1 MGVNCSTAKA
11 ADVKKIPNF
20 GKILKQLGIEMGS
33 LTNAEVNA
41 VMTKLCTSTKLSQ
54 DEIIKPQNKGMI
66 ADAIANERN
75 KKAEEK
81 AELELL
87 TNGKIGDATLS
98 IGRNISK
105 SDPRNNKDTL
115 FIYTD
120 NLQAHNAVTGDKISV
135 NGLIEPTDGA
145 TINVSKT
152 SALMRTDTN
161 GTPNPNVR
169 GLVVKKNAQDVNGK
183 WIQEEGVF
191 DDTDEDFE
199 VFKSVNEGI
208 IKDTA
213 KALGVNDE
221 KSIYSKVAFVKRI
234 ALDNAGLPKRF
245 AKELAK
251 MLKDELGLDSQILK
265 SKVGKDLYGLEIQP
279 KKSIRGN
286 KSSSSK
292 ASDKAK
298 AAKEAA
304 NSLKAKR
311 PLNEA
316 PNVEQDTRSLLVKL
330 FPDIAERR
338 ARVDFI
344 SSLFSSRLTHYLN
357 TVKRVLEEAD
367 ENQLSDDEIRIKDIL
382 NSADTNTQRIT
393 VLGYVE
399 SNGKSL
405 ASRIIS
411 DIKMAME
418 QVVTTFDKGEEGIN
432 SLIEGLLDEDSLF
445 GSEFAVERFQNGWTG
460 QKLDKILHQ
469 RVAYLADAFRQIVN
483 TPNAFEVLLNGA
495 ASDIEFRE
503 NIRLSVDNNRII
515 ETIKDTE
522 NVDEEGSSDNRS
534 GLSLVKYKLL
544 DPAKTLSVRIKNLL
558 SNQYKTSYS
567 LTEGTKFVFNDL
579 GQRVR
584 MNPGAVYYKLLD
596 KFCTMNKPEDFLPLL
611 DKIEVDY
618 PWFGDLKQTILA
630 DEDLRNEFY
639 RAFRKVFIPYAVL
652 SPNGNIQFKN
662 LTLATIAFLD
672 NFTKNYEGRIVLG
685 KNSIYTE
692 EGECNP
698 DNVAKTWNLFST
710 PEKGHRSLDD
720 ESFQTKH
727 PFNWAFV
734 VLNRNSKKSNSYT
747 VENVRKA
754 LSILRGEIEGHSKVS
769 LESLL
774 NNLGVDTTD
783 LNLEALIPYI
793 SEEEWDAIEMS
804 ETPLDNMEKLFTPD
818 QMNKVRSILAAAQT
832 IVHPEYGFKKGG
844 NLVNDLKSSYMKI
857 GNALT
862 ITSEGYSMS
871 SFYHDGNQ
879 RFSYSAPNFIST
891 LVGIMS
897 STATKEDI
905 EYGTA
910 YMEENY
916 GQYDFF
922 KDPHTKEWLC
932 PWMEDLVED
941 IDVRNNFSYLNI
953 LSIGNSSQNSIG
965 RVSNDEFLNGLIS
978 AFFSGN
984 TKNGKEFGYYRNPLF
999 SDTDALVLFKQR
1011 KYTGENYKQEVIS
1024 RLAKVF
1030 RQELNRIVDARNKQ
1044 GNATTSIEF
1053 YNDARNNAAKF
1064 NFFTAFAGH
1073 EEDIINELKAIANA
1087 DPANY
1092 AKNRDA
1098 YIQGLITPM
1107 IEAKFADFIGQFS
1120 ESRKLTLYSKILK
1133 NINESSEKTEEEAN
1147 EDEKV
1152 VTVNLED
1159 SASKASKEWKI
1170 DMVNQ
1175 WLEQFYYNDYFAQS
1189 QLIQLLYGDLA
1200 YSKNTRDFIKRNKQ
1214 SYASGEKMYAR
1225 NPDGSPMTE
1234 TSIYLTDREAR
1245 SNTWGMIKELLG
1257 SSDSLTSIEKDMIA
1271 GALASFGNITET
1283 DGQSF
1288 RTLKSFRKIF
1298 KAMGG
1303 KWTDNMEK
1311 SYNRILNGDFNI
1323 EDFMAFWNP
1332 IKPFLFSHETK
1343 TVNGRKE
1350 KVVVQHKN
1358 SEYAIAAIYSVL
1370 NTALNKSPELV
1381 ALNQFMDEHDIDV
1394 VHFHSVVKE
1403 GFNSPFDINHDDKAF
1418 QREVSKNGGN
1428 FEIGGI
1434 TIKVSSYKDYMSKL
1448 GKALEE
1454 GAITQQEYNSAKSK
1468 FDYHSVEAI
1477 KQSLEDQL
1485 LGDGRTTTKDDML
1498 HVFPMEDYIV
1508 VQPSDDHLIDATAIF
1523 GSQLR
1528 NIMPADLP
1536 EDFTLDVTINGQTK
1550 TLNRDEAVK
1559 YYNMLIVDNLLDSF
1573 SAIDKKFSNIKTLK
1587 SMLDAAIEGNPKYGD
1602 DVKAALELS
1611 EDGAT
1616 FKMPFNSPNLTN
1628 KIEDLLLSVFKNQ
1641 IQRQKIKGGNVVL
1654 VSNFGLSDSLHVKYK
1669 DENDPS
1675 KGIDYIPAYM
1685 PAYMRSMFTDYL
1697 VQKDETRKD
1706 GSTMSYWTIDY
1717 DKLERNNEKELL
1729 NIIGYRIPTEDKYSI
1744 MPIRIVGFMPVVA
1757 GTTIM
1762 LPSDIITM
1770 SGTDFDID
1778 KLFLMIRSSRRE
1790 VAGSNLGVA
1799 FRKWIAKNRQESISD
1814 NAINQLS
1821 EAIAEEIGDTES
1833 LEKFFSRKGRGY
1845 TQQELA
1851 AMMDKSPLFAQF
1863 MEEMGA
1869 DLLYETPK
1877 YVIEKPTVKYDE
1889 NGDIDLDATS
1899 RMEDIKSISTKKS
1912 IRDNMLIDTIWNIL
1926 TSPSGSRLC
1935 MTPASY
1941 DRVSHGSRQQRILHN
1956 PIVLEKFLEVFKDSI
1971 KKNGI
1976 YNTLDKLSTNKLDD
1990 FIEQYGLPDDPM
2002 DINFYMDSHRNLMD
2016 GNDLIGVLAVSS
2028 SSHYKFQFANLTLA
2042 KDNQFNITMP
2052 GHKTVRIT
2060 SVDLQRSPISGELI
2074 GRINSEL
2081 QAASPDNGKNPALGD
2096 LGANIATA
2104 FRIEFL
2110 ARTGMNPEVIGI
2122 LNTADDLRSFGM
2134 SAAKGKVDWTSYNG
2148 DIEKLL
2154 GMLVEY
2160 RLTGDIKD
2168 PLDRIEAAKFA
2179 GWMANIDECA
2189 RALQDA
2195 GCFSRSDSPNGALA
2209 VSSAEAIQQ
2218 ILKVRDFME
2227 NAKNPYFPIQGFDK
2241 VIDIESSTNDSSYE
2255 ELREMFMSKPIP
2267 RLQAFYTLGIRS
2279 GVNLANRYLPQINE
2293 QIVEAIQSLRSEV
2306 GDIDSQLLLSKR
2318 GVKILRTYLN
2328 ELPMYILS
2336 KNSIFSSDKDGKSI
2350 KDKRNYY
2357 IHDFPMKL
2365 RAFLEEKKDGKYT
2378 HKDIRDLTLIQMLNI
2393 NGKNGIKFVNVGG
2406 KVSPESRK
2414 YFMEDPE
2421 YMLHH
2426 SDLEVS
2432 QTAMDLLMYSFYDN
2446 GISFGHSN
2454 FGIFFTTHFMRSIPR
2469 YIDNLRQANSQML
2482 TDKDILERYNDQ
2494 FMLNHPDILVNV
2506 TSREFRPSNTDD
2518 NIITITSKRAKNR
2531 VLEIING
2538 ELKPVKFIA
2547 TKDFL
2552 GNVRDV
2558 YEVVLDEQ
2566 GYANLKTPQYRKI
2579 SFNKQQSIAGTP
2591 YYDATVN
2598 ATEVEWDS
2606 LSGRGAVV
2614 STESANKVNKSSK
2627 SNNTSSDSTKANSL
2641 DDVEKNQDK
2650 ITSEAASSFEDVEQ
2664 SGQDE
2669 LSDDALI
2676 PTEDEVDERH
2686 EKRLMLIANSL
2697 DAIEKQNINMAMLAG
2712 SLKEVTKDI
2721 KGTAPKE
2728 ITLEDFNE
2736 PTDPDNTMC

>member
-11 ADVKKIPNF
+11 SDVKKIPNF
-20 GKILKQLGIEMGS
+20 NKTLNQLGIEIGS

-41 VMTKLCTSTKLSQ
+41 VITKLCTSTKLPQ
-54 DEIIKPQNKGMI
+54 DEILKPKNKGMI

-75 KKAEEK
+75 RKAEEK
-81 AELELL
+81 AELESL
-87 TNGKIGDATLS
+87 TNGKIGDAVVS
-98 IGRNISK
+98 IGKNVSK
-105 SDPRNNKDTL
+105 SEPRNNKDTL
-115 FIYTD
+115 YVFTD
-120 NLQAHNAVTGDKISV
+120 NLQAHNAVTNNKVSV
-135 NGLIEPTDGA
+135 NGLIEPTNGV
-145 TINVSKT
+145 TINVSRT

-161 GTPNPNVR
+161 GTPNLNIR
-169 GLVVKKNAQDVNGK
+169 GLVVKKNAQDINGK
-183 WIQEEGVF
+183 WVQEEGVF
-191 DDTDEDFE
+191 NDTDEEFE
-199 VFKSVNEGI
+199 AFKSVNEAI
-208 IKDTA
+208 IKNIA
-213 KALGVNDE
+213 RVLGVNSE
-221 KSIYSKVAFVKRI
+221 KPIYSKVSFVKRI
-234 ALDNAGLPKRF
+234 ALDNAGLPERF

-251 MLKDELGLDSQILK
+251 MLKDELGLDSQVLK
-265 SKVGKDLYGLEIQP
+265 SRIGKNLYGLEIQP
-279 KKSIRGN
+279 KKSVRGN
-286 KSSSSK
+286 KSSLNRKSAK
-292 ASDKAK
+292 AE

-304 NSLKAKR
+304 NSLRAER
-311 PLNEA
+311 PLSEV
-316 PNVEQDTRSLLVKL
+316 PNVGQDTRSLLVRL
-330 FPDIAERR
+330 FPDIAERKT
-338 ARVDFI
+338 RVDFI
-344 SSLFSSRLTHYLN
+344 SSLFSSRLTYYLN
-357 TVKRVLEEAD
+357 TVKKILEEAD

-382 NSADTNTQRIT
+382 NSADDNAQRIAI
-393 VLGYVE
+393 LGYVE
-399 SNGKSL
+399 SNGESL
-405 ASRIIS
+405 ASRIVS
-411 DIKMAME
+411 DVRKAME
-418 QVVTTFDKGEEGIN
+418 QVVTTFDKGKEGIDK
-432 SLIEGLLDEDSLF
+432 LIEGLLDEDSLF
-445 GSEFAVERFQNGWTG
+445 GAEFAVERFQNGWTG

-469 RVAYLADAFRQIVN
+469 RVAYLADAFRKIIN
-483 TPNAFEVLLNGA
+483 TPNAFESLFNAA

-503 NIRLSVDNNRII
+503 NIRLSIDNNRTI

-522 NVDEEGSSDNRS
+522 DIDEEGSSDNRN

-544 DPAKTLSVRIKNLL
+544 NPAKTLSVRIKNLL
-558 SNQYKTSYS
+558 SNQYKASYS

-596 KFCTMNKPEDFLPLL
+596 EFCKMNKPEDFLPLL
-611 DKIEVDY
+611 DKIEIDY

-630 DEDLRNEFY
+630 DEDLKNEFY
-639 RAFRKVFIPYAVL
+639 RAFRKVFVPYAVI
-652 SPNGNIQFKN
+652 SPNGNVQFKN
-662 LTLATIAFLD
+662 YSLATMAFLD

-692 EGECNP
+692 EGECNS
-698 DNVAKTWNLFST
+698 DNVAKTWSLFST
-710 PEKGHRSLDD
+710 PAKGHRSLDD
-720 ESFQTKH
+720 EDFQTKH
-727 PFNWAFV
+727 PFNWVFV
-734 VLNRNSKKSNSYT
+734 VLNRGSKKSNSYT

-754 LSILRGEIEGHSKVS
+754 LSILRGEVEGHSKVS

-774 NNLGVDTTD
+774 NNLGVDTTG

-793 SEEEWDAIEMS
+793 SEEEWDDIERS
-804 ETPLDNMEKLFTPD
+804 ETPLDNMEKLFTPN
-818 QMNKVRSILAAAQT
+818 QMSKIRSILAAAQT

-879 RFSYSAPNFIST
+879 RFSYSAPDFTST

-897 STATKEDI
+897 STTTKEDI

-910 YMEENY
+910 YMEKNY

-922 KDPHTKEWLC
+922 KDQQTGEWLS

-941 IDVRNNFSYLNI
+941 VDVRNSFSYLNI

-965 RVSNDEFLNGLIS
+965 RVSNNEFLDSLIS

-999 SDTDALVLFKQR
+999 SDIDALVLFKQR
-1011 KYTGENYKQEVIS
+1011 KYTGENYKQEILD
-1024 RLAKVF
+1024 RLTKVF
-1030 RQELNRIVDARNKQ
+1030 RQELNRIIDARNEQ
-1044 GNATTSIEF
+1044 GNAKNSIEF
-1053 YNDARNNAAKF
+1053 YNDKRNNASKF
-1064 NFFTAFAGH
+1064 NFFTAFAGL
-1073 EEDIINELKAIANA
+1073 EGDIIDRLKVMATK
-1087 DPANY
+1087 DPVNY

-1098 YIQGLITPM
+1098 YIQSLIEPM
-1107 IEAKFADFIGQFS
+1107 IDAKFEDFISQFS
-1120 ESRKLTLYSKILK
+1120 DSRKVALYSKILK
-1133 NINESSEKTEEEAN
+1133 NINDSAKNTEEEAN
-1147 EDEKV
+1147 EEEV
-1152 VTVNLED
+1152 IATANLDD
-1159 SASKASKEWKI
+1159 SASKASNEWKI

-1214 SYASGEKMYAR
+1214 AYASGEKMYAK
-1225 NPDGSPMTE
+1225 NPDGSPMME
-1234 TSIYLTDREAR
+1234 TSIYLVDNEVR
-1245 SNTWGMIKELLG
+1245 SNAWGMIKELLE
-1257 SSDSLTSIEKDMIA
+1257 SSDNLTPIEKDMIA
-1271 GALASFGNITET
+1271 GALSNFSNITET

-1343 TVNGRKE
+1343 IVRDRKE
-1350 KVVVQHKN
+1350 KVIVQHKN
-1358 SEYAIAAIYSVL
+1358 SEYAMTAMYSVL
-1370 NTALNKSPELV
+1370 NTALNKSPKLV

-1403 GFNSPFDINHDDKAF
+1403 GFNNPFDINHDDKAF
-1418 QREVSKNGGN
+1418 QKEWFKDGGN
-1428 FEIGGI
+1428 FEVGNI
-1434 TIKVSSYKDYMSKL
+1434 TMKVSSYKDYISKL
-1448 GKALEE
+1448 DKALET
-1454 GAITQQEYNSAKSK
+1454 GTITQKEYNDAKSK
-1468 FDYHSVEAI
+1468 FDYHSVEAV
-1477 KQSLEDQL
+1477 KEALEDQL
-1485 LGDGRTTTKDDML
+1485 LGDGVTTTKDDML

-1508 VQPSDDHLIDATAIF
+1508 VQPSDDHLIDASAIF

-1550 TLNRDEAVK
+1550 TLNRDEAVR
-1559 YYNMLIVDNLLDSF
+1559 YYNMLIVDNLIDSF
-1573 SAIDKKFSNIKTLK
+1573 LAIDKKFSNIKSLK

-1654 VSNFGLSDSLHVKYK
+1654 VSNFGLSDSLHVKFK

-1706 GSTMSYWTIDY
+1706 GSTISYWTIDY
-1717 DKLERNNEKELL
+1717 DKLEKNNEKELL

-1744 MPIRIVGFMPVVA
+1744 MPIRIVGFMPLVA

-1799 FRKWIAKNRQESISD
+1799 FRKWIKNKKDSNSD
-1814 NAINQLS
+1814 DTVNQLS

-1833 LEKFFSRKGRGY
+1833 LEKFFNRKERGY

-1851 AMMDKSPLFAQF
+1851 SMMNRSSLFAQF
-1863 MEEMGA
+1863 MEEIGA
-1869 DLLYETPK
+1869 DFLYETPK
-1877 YVIEKPTVKYDE
+1877 YVIEKPTIKYDE
-1889 NGDIDLDATS
+1889 EGSIDLDATS
-1899 RMEDIKSISTKKS
+1899 KMKDIKSISTKKN
-1912 IRDNMLIDTIWNIL
+1912 IRNNMLIDTIWNIL
-1926 TSPSGSRLC
+1926 TSSSGSRLC

-1941 DRVSHGSRQQRILHN
+1941 ARVSHGSRQQRILHN
-1956 PIVLEKFLEVFKDSI
+1956 PIILEKFLEVFKDSI
-1971 KKNGI
+1971 KKVGL
-1976 YNTLDKLSTNKLDD
+1976 YNTLDKLSKEELDS
-1990 FIEQYGLPDDPM
+1990 FIEKYGLPDDPM
-2002 DINFYMDSHRNLMD
+2002 DITFYMDSHRNLMD
-2016 GNDLIGVLAVSS
+2016 GNDLIGAFAVSS
-2028 SSHYKFQFANLTLA
+2028 SSHYKFQFADLTLA
-2042 KDNQFNITMP
+2042 EANQFNITIP
-2052 GHKTVRIT
+2052 GYRTAKIS
-2060 SVDLQRSPISGELI
+2060 SVDPQRSPISGEPI
-2074 GRINSEL
+2074 GRINSEF
-2081 QAASPDNGKNPALGD
+2081 QAASPDNGKDPVLGD
-2096 LGANIATA
+2096 LGANTSTA

-2110 ARTGMNPEVIGI
+2110 ARVGINPEVIGI
-2122 LNTADDLRSFGM
+2122 LNTANDLRSFGM
-2134 SAAKGKVDWTSYNG
+2134 SAVKGKVNWASYNG
-2148 DIEKLL
+2148 DIGKLTE
-2154 GMLVEY
+2154 MLAEY

-2168 PLDRIEAAKFA
+2168 PLDRLEAAKFA
-2179 GWMANIDECA
+2179 GWIDNIDECA
-2189 RALQDA
+2189 RALQNA

-2209 VSSAEAIQQ
+2209 ISSAESIQQ
-2218 ILKVRDFME
+2218 ILRVRDFME
-2227 NAKNPYFPIQGFDK
+2227 AAKTPTFPIQGFDK
-2241 VIDIESSTNDSSYE
+2241 VIDIESSTNTSSYD
-2255 ELREMFMSKPIP
+2255 ELRDMFMDKPIP

-2279 GVNLANRYLPQINE
+2279 GINLANRYLPQINE
-2293 QIVEAIQSLRSEV
+2293 QIIEAIQSLRNEV

-2318 GVKILRTYLN
+2318 GIKILRAYIN

-2365 RAFLEEKKDGKYT
+2365 RAFLEEKKDGKYV

-2393 NGKNGIKFVNVGG
+2393 NSKNGIKFVNVGG

-2414 YFMEDPE
+2414 YFMEDLE

-2426 SDLEVS
+2426 SDPEVS
-2432 QTAMDLLMYSFYDN
+2432 KMAMDLLMYSFYDN
-2446 GISFGHSN
+2446 GMSFGHSN
-2454 FGIFFTTHFMRSIPR
+2454 FGIFFTTHFMKSIPR
-2469 YIDNLRQANSQML
+2469 YIENLMQANGQML
-2482 TDKDILERYNDQ
+2482 TDKDVLERYNDQ

-2506 TSREFRPSNTDD
+2506 KSNEFKPSNVDD
-2518 NIITITSKRAKNR
+2518 KIITITSNRAKNR
-2531 VLEIING
+2531 VLEIVNG
-2538 ELKPVKFIA
+2538 ELRPVRFIA

-2558 YEVVLDEQ
+2558 YEVVLDEH

-2579 SFNKQQSIAGTP
+2579 SFNRQQFAAGTP

-2598 ATEVEWDS
+2598 ATEVEWGG
-2606 LSGRGAVV
+2606 LLGRGAVV
-2614 STESANKVNKSSK
+2614 STESANKINESNKSS
-2627 SNNTSSDSTKANSL
+2627 DSAKANSL
-2641 DDVEKNQDK
+2641 DDIEKNQDK
-2650 ITSEAASSFEDVEQ
+2650 VTSEAASSFDDVEQ
-2664 SGQDE
+2664 SQKDE
-2669 LSDDALI
+2669 LSDDVLI
-2676 PTEDEVDERH
+2676 PTEDEADERH
-2686 EKRLMLIANSL
+2686 EKRLMLLADSL
-2697 DAIEKQNINMAMLAG
+2697 DTIEKQSISMAMLAN
-2712 SLKEVTKDI
+2712 SLKEATKDVGSI
-2721 KGTAPKE
+2721 APKE